1 MSKYNLTDI
10 MEEYKIGS
18 GWTKDF
24 DYYGM
29 LRSGLAIKDDTSIEV
44 MKDIVEDFTDV
55 NYHREASHL
64 YDAIEAIEANDGDY
78 DAGANKIEDFQQ
90 EIMMTIKSQGMDD
103 KGDDYWGKDLGSF
116 MKKRMSEDKEA
127 VDLAI
132 EASQERAGITVDE
145 SFKSLAKKLDKQKG
159 IDKDEAAKIAGSIA
173 AKKAAGAGK
182 GPTTKQKKRMNE
194 VRIDRDVAERIEGM
208 LDRPT
213 KAKFIDAFMDIY
225 SDLLDQDDFF
235 PEDIIN
241 HLNNEMHAE
250 LAGYQRQGDK
260 LAGISEDFDDVVDD
274 IMATGKSE
282 EDAKKIAGSINAKYV
297 GNYREG
303 LEEDSISGEDD
314 YAEELSDKMRMKEGV
329 VKKIQQALEDDAKG
343 TESEIKMY
351 MDSLRKSGDSFDSI
365 DDYVEDFKNYVA
377 DKSLQ
382 EHFGRFLKDFE

>member
-29 LRSGLAIKDDTSIEV
+29 LRSGLAIKEDTPLEI

-55 NYHREASHL
+55 NYHREAAHL

-78 DAGANKIEDFQQ
+78 DAGGDKIEDFQQ

-116 MKKRMSEDKEA
+116 MKKRMSEDKAA

-132 EASQERAGITVDE
+132 EASQEKAGIKE
-145 SFKSLAKKLDKQKG
+145 STA
-159 IDKDEAAKIAGSIA
+159 
-173 AKKAAGAGK
+173 
-182 GPTTKQKKRMNE
+182 KQKKRMNE
-194 VRIDRDVAERIEGM
+194 EDGYISKAEIKMHLKQYRDGNIDGDDLAQAIEEIVFGKISSPSERGFNTKYGMEEG
-208 LDRPT
+208 
-213 KAKFIDAFMDIY
+213 F
-225 SDLLDQDDFF
+225 
-235 PEDIIN
+235 
-241 HLNNEMHAE
+241 
-250 LAGYQRQGDK
+250 K
-260 LAGISEDFDDVVDD
+260 LEGISEDFDDVVDD

-282 EDAKKIAGSINAKYV
+282 EDAKKIAGSINSKYV